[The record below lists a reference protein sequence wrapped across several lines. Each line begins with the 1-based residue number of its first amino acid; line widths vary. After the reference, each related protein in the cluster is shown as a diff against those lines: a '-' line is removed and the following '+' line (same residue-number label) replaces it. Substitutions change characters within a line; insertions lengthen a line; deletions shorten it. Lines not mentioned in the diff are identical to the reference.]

1 MFQSV
6 LNDVTEVVTGLVEK
20 HLNYNLNLN
29 LLSTQTLYN
38 SIHYQLHNELRVF
51 TFDKEKAR
59 PYVTLDKVLTR
70 KMFK

>member
-51 TFDKEKAR
+51 TLDKEKAR